1 MDRTLDHANPGSTVD
16 ELSSAD
22 LSAHHS
28 RRSAEG
34 LFQSRW
40 RSSTSGIS
48 NRTWTASRRRKAK
61 KLRTRDGTNGESR
74 LAATNTLQPEIH
86 MGTKQ
91 EKVMVGVFHNNT
103 DARHAIEA
111 LRDAQFSD
119 KKIGL
124 LSHDKDGD
132 PEVKSFKDL
141 EGNKAGKGAAV
152 GAAAG
157 AGGGALWALGI
168 AAGILPAI
176 GPVIAGGIL
185 MAIAAS
191 AASGAA
197 AGVLVGAL
205 TGLGISDE
213 ESAYY
218 DDEFKKGR
226 TIVVVQTDD
235 RSADAYRILT
245 SNNSQNLH
253 MVAPQTLT
261 GRAPGPRL

>member
-1 MDRTLDHANPGSTVD
+1 
-16 ELSSAD
+16 
-22 LSAHHS
+22 
-28 RRSAEG
+28 
-34 LFQSRW
+34 
-40 RSSTSGIS
+40 
-48 NRTWTASRRRKAK
+48 
-61 KLRTRDGTNGESR
+61 
-74 LAATNTLQPEIH
+74 

-91 EKVMVGVFHNNT
+91 ERVMIGVFHT
-103 DARHAIEA
+103 AGDARRAIED
-111 LRDAQFSD
+111 LRDAKFSD
-119 KKIGL
+119 KKIGVL
-124 LSHDKDGD
+124 THDKDGD

-141 EGNKAGKGAAV
+141 EGNKAATGAAV

-185 MAIAAS
+185 AAVAAS

-205 TGLGISDE
+205 TGLGVSDE
-213 ESAYY
+213 EAAYY

-235 RSADAYRILT
+235 RADVAYQILQNRNSRNPYMT
-245 SNNSQNLH
+245 SKDS
-253 MVAPQTLT
+253 LT
-261 GRAPGPRL
+261 GSDVQPLR

>member
-1 MDRTLDHANPGSTVD
+1 
-16 ELSSAD
+16 
-22 LSAHHS
+22 
-28 RRSAEG
+28 
-34 LFQSRW
+34 
-40 RSSTSGIS
+40 
-48 NRTWTASRRRKAK
+48 
-61 KLRTRDGTNGESR
+61 
-74 LAATNTLQPEIH
+74 

-91 EKVMVGVFHNNT
+91 EKVMVGVFHNNI

-205 TGLGISDE
+205 TGLGVSDE

-226 TIVVVQTDD
+226 TIVVVQTED

-245 SNNSQNLH
+245 SNNSQNPH
-253 MVAPQTLT
+253 MVAPEMLT
-261 GRAPGPRL
+261 GRAPVPRL

>member
-1 MDRTLDHANPGSTVD
+1 
-16 ELSSAD
+16 
-22 LSAHHS
+22 
-28 RRSAEG
+28 
-34 LFQSRW
+34 
-40 RSSTSGIS
+40 
-48 NRTWTASRRRKAK
+48 
-61 KLRTRDGTNGESR
+61 
-74 LAATNTLQPEIH
+74 
-86 MGTKQ
+86 MGTKH
-91 EKVMVGVFHNNT
+91 EKVLIGVFHST
-103 DARHAIEA
+103 SDARRAIHA
-111 LRDAQFSD
+111 LRDARFSD

-141 EGNKAGKGAAV
+141 EGNKAGTGAAI

-157 AGGGALWALGI
+157 AGGGAIWALGI

-197 AGVLVGAL
+197 AGVVVGAL
-205 TGLGISDE
+205 TGLGVSDE

-226 TIVVVQTDD
+226 TIVVVQSED
-235 RSADAYRILT
+235 RASEAYQILT
-245 SNNSQNLH
+245 SNNSQNPH
-253 MVAPQTLT
+253 MVTPETLT
-261 GRAPGPRL
+261 GQPRPRL